1 MLDNIRYD
9 QRYDSLLVVYRFGSY
24 TAAAR
29 NLSLTPSAVSQ
40 QIHSVERELGTTLF
54 IRNKNR
60 LTPTAECELVV
71 GSIQKIQAVCKQISD
86 GIDLSRRHLE
96 RLCVGITPSA
106 ENYALTGVLSALTGS
121 RLPIQLKVTSGT
133 SEELCDK
140 LKNYEIDI
148 AVIEGQCDTNS
159 FGNVM
164 IDTDHLTVA
173 VQPGSKWEKNGIIT
187 ISQLLSEKLIL
198 KPQKSGTRVLF
209 ESSLKSA
216 GVPIDKLN
224 VIMEVDSIDT
234 IIRLVRC
241 GYGISVLSNNACLD
255 YVNRKDVAVVN
266 LEGIN
271 MSRSVRVLYRPDDD
285 MQEIVRTIQNYYNTP
300 ALALKNSAS
309 DRNKERFNLI

>member
-54 IRNKNR
+54 IRSKNR

-86 GIDLSRRHLE
+86 GIDLSHRHLE

-148 AVIEGQCDTNS
+148 AVIDFPEPDSPTRAKIFPFSSSKETLCKTLNLPDCRLKKTFKFSIFKSVINRFYFLLVKNQ
-159 FGNVM
+159 VAEY
-164 IDTDHLTVA
+164 TDF
-173 VQPGSKWEKNGIIT
+173 QG
-187 ISQLLSEKLIL
+187 
-198 KPQKSGTRVLF
+198 
-209 ESSLKSA
+209 
-216 GVPIDKLN
+216 
-224 VIMEVDSIDT
+224 
-234 IIRLVRC
+234 
-241 GYGISVLSNNACLD
+241 
-255 YVNRKDVAVVN
+255 
-266 LEGIN
+266 
-271 MSRSVRVLYRPDDD
+271 
-285 MQEIVRTIQNYYNTP
+285 
-300 ALALKNSAS
+300 
-309 DRNKERFNLI
+309 